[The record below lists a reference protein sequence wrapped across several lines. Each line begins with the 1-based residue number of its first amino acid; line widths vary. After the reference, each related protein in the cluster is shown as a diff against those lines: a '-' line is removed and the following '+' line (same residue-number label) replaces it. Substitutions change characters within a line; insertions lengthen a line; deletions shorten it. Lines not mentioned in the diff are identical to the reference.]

1 MVFFFW
7 FKMLTLALYS
17 NFRLLFLYS
26 KRMLE
31 IYSNN
36 PIWEMMP
43 LSHTGSCWTLGKGT
57 VAIWIFFGGEGGCI
71 CYFFFI
77 LVINFISFFF
87 WQGYPLLAP
96 GTDITPNKKI
106 YILCALFMNTK
117 IKFSNKIYIFISL
130 DFVINLILETFLSD
144 CLNPV

>member
-1 MVFFFW
+1 
-7 FKMLTLALYS
+7 MLTLALYS

-57 VAIWIFFGGEGGCI
+57 VAIWIFLGGEGGCI